1 MSAEII
7 TQTESVRL
15 CELERV
21 IQKGKDTF
29 VEVGT
34 ALAEIRD
41 SRIYRGTFK
50 TFEDYCEKRWDM
62 GKSHVNRLMEA
73 ARVMDNLKNSPIGE
87 VPKTES
93 QARPLA
99 KLPAE
104 QQPAAWEKAQE
115 KAKEEGKPVAA
126 RHVEAAVAEVMP
138 KDEPETVVVDEVGTR
153 PTRSNIKVMESN
165 GMAIYASAK
174 CVMDRLSNKDAQWS
188 ESLAAMIQ
196 YCERRIN
203 TKK

>member
-1 MSAEII
+1 MSEALT
-7 TQTESVRL
+7 TQ
-15 CELERV
+15 
-21 IQKGKDTF
+21 
-29 VEVGT
+29 
-34 ALAEIRD
+34 
-41 SRIYRGTFK
+41 
-50 TFEDYCEKRWDM
+50 
-62 GKSHVNRLMEA
+62 EA
-73 ARVMDNLKNSPIGE
+73 ARLAELEAIIENNVALMGKPLFEIRESRLYKQTHGTFEEYCRARFSMDRRYINMQIKASEVIENLGTSGSQNLPSSE
-87 VPKTES
+87 R

-153 PTRSNIKVMESN
+153 PARSNIKVMESN

-196 YCERRIN
+196 YCERRIKS
-203 TKK
+203 KK